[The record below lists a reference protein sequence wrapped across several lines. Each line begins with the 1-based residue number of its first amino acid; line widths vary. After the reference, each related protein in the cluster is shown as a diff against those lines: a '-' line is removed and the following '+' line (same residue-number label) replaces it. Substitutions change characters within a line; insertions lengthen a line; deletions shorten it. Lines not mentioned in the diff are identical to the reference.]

1 MAEHKMEVTCP
12 ECGKSMIC
20 GVDIPTTALP
30 NSPDVRGK
38 INPIGN
44 ILVYRITSEEIKQ
57 FIIHK
62 ARKYVPDA
70 KVEVVPCYIEKKNQ
84 KKTEPHRS
92 FAFLRIAFSENV
104 MDTPDENGWFGRIGE
119 NNSRV
124 HIVKGLFENIIQMY
138 KFDPKEID
146 RWMSSYKILEE
157 LEETFGLTETYI
169 KFLKEY
175 ANPRRVPTNDN
186 QHWIFFSAAANA
198 VIKDMLTEIH
208 TNTPVGRIQI
218 QDIHPISK
226 DICEFIV
233 YVHPEDMKLQENPH
247 VRQIMLGE
255 EKPKK
260 G

>member
-1 MAEHKMEVTCP
+1 MAEQKIGVTCP
-12 ECGKSMIC
+12 ECGKQMIC
-20 GVDIPTTALP
+20 EINVPTTALP
-30 NSPDVRGK
+30 DSPDIRGK
-38 INPIGN
+38 IEPVGN

-70 KVEVVPCYIEKKNQ
+70 KIEVVPCYIEKKNQ

-92 FAFLRIAFSENV
+92 FASLRIAFSENV
-104 MDTPDENGWFGRIGE
+104 VDHPDENGWFGRIGE
-119 NNSRV
+119 NSGRV
-124 HIVKGLFENIIQMY
+124 RIVKSLFENLIQMY

-146 RWMSSYKILEE
+146 RWTSSYKILEE
-157 LEETFGLTETYI
+157 LEETFGMTEAYI
-169 KFLKEY
+169 KDLKTY
-175 ANPRRVPTNDN
+175 SIPRRIKTNDN
-186 QHWIFFSAAANA
+186 QYWIFFSAAANA
-198 VIKDMLTEIH
+198 VIRDMLTDVH
-208 TNTPVGRIQI
+208 TNAPIGRIQI

-260 G
+260 S